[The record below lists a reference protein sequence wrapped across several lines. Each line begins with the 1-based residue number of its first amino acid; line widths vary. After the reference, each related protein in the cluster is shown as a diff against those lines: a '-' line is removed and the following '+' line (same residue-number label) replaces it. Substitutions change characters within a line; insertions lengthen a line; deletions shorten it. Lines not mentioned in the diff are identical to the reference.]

1 MPDYINPPD
10 YIQPPDAQ
18 GYIAP
23 PDAVASAPQKPSM
36 QVPEAVKAIG
46 NLSLPN
52 LATDRKS
59 TRLNSSHIPLSR
71 MPSSA

>member
-23 PDAVASAPQKPSM
+23 PDAVDSGFRKLAGASFPTKP
-36 QVPEAVKAIG
+36 AVTPDTGKPTEQIG
-46 NLSLPN
+46 R
-52 LATDRKS
+52 A
-59 TRLNSSHIPLSR
+59 HV
-71 MPSSA
+71 